1 MAVKYSDEEISAFL
15 NEKKTISSDF
25 RKRTKLKDKRGHR
38 EQELDITSAK
48 GNHFRIILRQSNFNP
63 LDFSII
69 LALCSTDTT
78 QLFRLRRYNGKSHE
92 HTNPI
97 ENNTFYDFHIHKA
110 TERYQEF
117 GMREDTFAESNKQFT
132 DFLSTLKL
140 LFYECGFEIPRKPQQ
155 NIFGD

>member
-110 TERYQEF
+110 TERY
-117 GMREDTFAESNKQFT
+117 
-132 DFLSTLKL
+132 
-140 LFYECGFEIPRKPQQ
+140 
-155 NIFGD
+155 